1 MLTETNNN
9 ITFQGEIRYLNLTHK
24 RVISLDKE
32 TCNWQIIDWISSGK
46 KIDAKLTF
54 HLSPD
59 VFFDNGFIY
68 SKRTKKRIASIEIP
82 GHILEKSEYDYSPE
96 YGVKLR
102 AESLV
107 ATISTANDVKTIN
120 TYIYKT

>member
-1 MLTETNNN
+1 M
-9 ITFQGEIRYLNLTHK
+9 
-24 RVISLDKE
+24 
-32 TCNWQIIDWISSGK
+32 
-46 KIDAKLTF
+46 DAKLRF

-59 VFFDNGFIY
+59 VFFDNGCIY
-68 SKRTKKRIASIEIP
+68 SKRTKKMIASIEIP